1 MFQSQT
7 KQVIVIILSTILAV
21 FSLLSILFFTDPF
34 AASWIILG
42 LFYLSLF
49 LVFLGFFTI
58 IGLSLRGWFSSKIY
72 IVKLSQSFRQ
82 ALLISLLITFSAFLQ
97 ANHLFFWWVEV
108 SLVLF
113 LIFTEIFL
121 NLKN

>member
-72 IVKLSQSFRQ
+72 IIKLSQSFRQ

>member
-7 KQVIVIILSTILAV
+7 KQVVVIILSTILAV